1 MRDIFE
7 EIWASVRRNK
17 LRTCLT
23 GFAVAWGIFMLIVLL
38 GAGNGL
44 LNAFTMGSGDI
55 LVNTMQVGGGYTSKP
70 YDGLKEGRRIRLEDK
85 DVALTAGQAFA
96 DHVDEVSASCSKDG
110 QTISYGKKSTSE
122 SLTGVYPDYAR
133 MNKVTMVAGRFINP
147 YDIRDKRKVMVLSSQ
162 HVEYLLDGRKDWDA
176 LVGRK
181 LRVGS
186 LAFQVVG
193 VYKSDRSMMNSEV
206 YVPYSTLKSAFTMD
220 KYVDDITFTFHGLA
234 TEQENDAFENDYRS
248 VINTAHRAAPDDRGS
263 IWIWNRFTQ
272 SMQMDKG
279 KNILTIALW
288 IIGLFTLLSGIVGVS
303 NIMLITVRERTREFG
318 IRKAIGASPMSIVW
332 LVLLESIGIAMIF
345 GYIGMLLGVGL
356 TSLVNFILEQMA
368 ANSGGQG
375 PEIFKNPTVDM
386 SIIIGANCI
395 MILAGLIAGYIPARR
410 AVNIKP
416 IEALSAT

>member
-44 LNAFTMGSGDI
+44 LNAFTMGSVDI
-55 LVNTMQVGGGYTSKP
+55 LSNTMQVGGGYTSKP

-85 DVALTAGQAFA
+85 DAALTAGPAFT

-122 SLTGVYPDYAR
+122 SLMGVHPDYAR

-176 LVGRK
+176 LVGK
-181 LRVGS
+181 TLRVGS

-234 TEQENDAFENDYRS
+234 TEPENEAFENDYRS
-248 VINTAHRAAPDDRGS
+248 VINTAHRAAPDDRGA

-272 SMQMDKG
+272 NMQMDKG

-303 NIMLITVRERTREFG
+303 NIMLITVKERTHEFG
-318 IRKAIGASPMSIVW
+318 IRKAIGASPWDVTKLI
-332 LVLLESIGIAMIF
+332 LAESVTITAFF
-345 GYIGMLLGVGL
+345 GYVGMILGMLACEILDLRLGQSSVELMGQ
-356 TSLVNFILEQMA
+356 QMR
-368 ANSGGQG
+368 
-375 PEIFKNPTVDM
+375 IFANPTVGVDVAVQATLLL
-386 SIIIGANCI
+386 IVAGTV
-395 MILAGLIAGYIPARR
+395 AGLFPARKAAKVR
-410 AVNIKP
+410 P
-416 IEALSAT
+416 IEALRAD